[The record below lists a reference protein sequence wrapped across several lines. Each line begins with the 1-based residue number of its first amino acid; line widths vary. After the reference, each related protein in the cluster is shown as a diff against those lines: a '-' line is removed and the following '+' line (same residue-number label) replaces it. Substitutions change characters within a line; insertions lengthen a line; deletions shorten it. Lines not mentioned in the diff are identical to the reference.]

1 MAKPLKSGVVNLGP
15 DAKDSSLYML
25 EEVKKSESDL
35 KIDHSKLVS
44 FIVNDYKARFFK
56 KNLNKIALAHRDS
69 KKQIK
74 NKLSDLSESQL
85 QALSKA
91 LLKIEQENTL
101 KGEVEVIENVV

>member
-1 MAKPLKSGVVNLGP
+1 MAKPLRSGVVNLSS
-15 DAKDSSLYML
+15 DAKASSLSML
-25 EEVKKSESDL
+25 EEVKKNESDL

-56 KNLNKIALAHRDS
+56 KNLDKIVLAHRDS

-74 NKLSDLSESQL
+74 NKLSDLNESQL

-91 LLKIEQENTL
+91 LLKIEQENTIKSEL
-101 KGEVEVIENVV
+101 EVSNSVV